1 MVKVQ
6 TLSDKIKE
14 CEDLKVNSFSK
25 YKIKFTEYAEEAERA
40 ILETSIHGY
49 SDSSVI
55 KEENK
60 QD

>member
-25 YKIKFTEYAEEAERA
+25 YKIKFTECAEEAKRA
-40 ILETSIHGY
+40 ILEASIHEY

-55 KEENK
+55 IEENK
-60 QD
+60 